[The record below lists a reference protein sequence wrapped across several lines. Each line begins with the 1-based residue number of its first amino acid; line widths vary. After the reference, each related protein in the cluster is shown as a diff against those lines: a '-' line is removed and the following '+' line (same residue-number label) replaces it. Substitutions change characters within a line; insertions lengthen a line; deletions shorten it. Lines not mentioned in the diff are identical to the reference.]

1 MQVVNAVMASP
12 EWSSTAIIITYDDSD
27 GWYDHQMPP
36 IVNPSSSPLVDA
48 MNGPGV
54 CTGVTGAAS
63 QQGIT
68 TLTTP
73 LLGNDGNPAQG
84 RCGYGTRVPFVV
96 ISPYAKTNYIDHTLL
111 DQSSVIRFIEDNWLG
126 GQRIQPGG
134 SYDSIAGSI
143 ESMFTFSATS
153 PNANGKVMLLDPVT
167 GKKPG
172 E

>member
-1 MQVVNAVMASP
+1 
-12 EWSSTAIIITYDDSD
+12 
-27 GWYDHQMPP
+27 MPP

-48 MNGPGV
+48 LSSPGS
-54 CTGVTGAAS
+54 CTGTAGATS

-73 LLGNDGNPAQG
+73 LLGTDGNPAQG

-96 ISPYAKTNYIDHTLL
+96 ISPYAKSNYIDHTLL

-126 GQRIQPGG
+126 GQRVQPGG
-134 SYDSIAGSI
+134 SYDTIAGSI
-143 ESMFTFSATS
+143 ESMFTFSATT
-153 PNANGKVMLLDPVT
+153 PNANERVILLDPVT

>member
-1 MQVVNAVMASP
+1 V
-12 EWSSTAIIITYDDSD
+12 ITYDDSD

-48 MNGPGV
+48 LNGAGS
-54 CTGVTGAAS
+54 CTGVAGAS
-63 QQGIT
+63 QQGIL

-84 RCGYGTRVPFVV
+84 RCGYGTRIPFVV
-96 ISPYAKTNYIDHTLL
+96 ISPFAKANYIDHTLL
-111 DQSSVIRFIEDNWLG
+111 DQSSVIRFVEDNWLG

-143 ESMFTFSATS
+143 EGMFTFAATS
-153 PNANGKVMLLDPVT
+153 PNDVAKRTLFLDPVS
-167 GKKPG
+167 GRKSG
-172 E
+172 AQQ